1 LSLIMRSEWA
11 EMKTGESLIG
21 QPPLIEPPEVITTR
35 QLVLRRPR
43 LSDADDIF
51 DSYAADPEV
60 TRYVTWRPYKDRSEV
75 APFLQSRLA
84 RWDSG
89 EEFSWVITRPEKD
102 RVIGVIGCRVREH
115 AADIGYVM
123 SRNYWNRGYTTEA
136 ANTVVDWASN
146 LEFVYRVWAVCDV
159 ENIAS
164 ARVLE
169 KIGMQRE
176 GILRRY
182 IVHPNMSPEPR
193 DCFVYSKI
201 R

>member
-1 LSLIMRSEWA
+1 MRSEWA

>member
-1 LSLIMRSEWA
+1 
-11 EMKTGESLIG
+11 MKRTVLDPV
-21 QPPLIEPPEVITTR
+21 QTTLPTPPEVIATER
-35 QLVLRRPR
+35 LVLRRPR

-51 DSYAADPEV
+51 DNYAADPEV
-60 TRYVTWRPYKDRSEV
+60 TRYVTWPPYTVRSEV

-89 EEFSWVITRPEKD
+89 EEFSWVITRPREG
-102 RVIGVIGCRVREH
+102 RVIGMIACRVCDH
-115 AADIGYVM
+115 AVDIGYVL
-123 SRNYWNRGYTTEA
+123 SRHFWNRGYVTEA
-136 ANTVVDWASN
+136 ASAIVDWAIN
-146 LEFVYRVWAVCDV
+146 LESVYRVWAVCDV
-159 ENIAS
+159 ENKAS

-182 IVHPNMSPEPR
+182 IVHPNVSPEPR
-193 DCFVYSKI
+193 DCFVYSTI

>member
-1 LSLIMRSEWA
+1 MAHTDLL
-11 EMKTGESLIG
+11 K
-21 QPPLIEPPEVITTR
+21 PPEVIETR

-43 LSDADDIF
+43 LSDADDMF
-51 DSYAADPEV
+51 DSYVADPEV
-60 TRYVTWRPYKDRSEV
+60 TRYVTWRPYKDRREV
-75 APFLQSRLA
+75 APFLRSRLA

-89 EEFSWVITRPEKD
+89 EEFSWAITRPSD
-102 RVIGVIGCRVREH
+102 DCVVGMIACRVREH

-123 SRNYWNRGYTTEA
+123 SRNCWNRGYTTEA
-136 ANTVVDWASN
+136 ANTIVNWASN

-159 ENIAS
+159 ENKAS

-176 GILRRY
+176 GILRRC
-182 IVHPNMSPEPR
+182 IVHPNVSPEPR

>member
-1 LSLIMRSEWA
+1 MAHTDLL
-11 EMKTGESLIG
+11 K
-21 QPPLIEPPEVITTR
+21 PPEVIETR

-60 TRYVTWRPYKDRSEV
+60 TRYVTWCPYNDRSEV
-75 APFLQSRLA
+75 APFLHSRLA

-89 EEFSWVITRPEKD
+89 EEFSWAITRPPD
-102 RVIGVIGCRVREH
+102 DCVVGMIACRMREH
-115 AADIGYVM
+115 AVDIGYVM
-123 SRNYWNRGYTTEA
+123 SRNYWNRGYTTEV
-136 ANTVVDWASN
+136 ANAVVDWASN
-146 LEFVYRVWAVCDV
+146 LAFVYRVWAVCDV
-159 ENIAS
+159 ENKAS

-182 IVHPNMSPEPR
+182 IVHPNVSPEPR

>member
-1 LSLIMRSEWA
+1 MTS
-11 EMKTGESLIG
+11 GESFMG
-21 QPPLIEPPEVITTR
+21 QPTLIAPPEVIVTR

-51 DSYAADPEV
+51 DPYAADPEV
-60 TRYVTWRPYKDRSEV
+60 TRYVTWRPYRDRSEV

-89 EEFSWVITRPEKD
+89 EEFSWAITRPPED
-102 RVIGVIGCRVREH
+102 RVIGMIGCRVRDH
-115 AADIGYVM
+115 AADIGYVI
-123 SRNYWNRGYTTEA
+123 SRNYWNLGYTTEA
-136 ANTVVDWASN
+136 VNTIVDWASN

-164 ARVLE
+164 SRVLE
-169 KIGMQRE
+169 KVGMQRE

-193 DCFVYSKI
+193 DCFVYSKV

>member
-1 LSLIMRSEWA
+1 M
-11 EMKTGESLIG
+11 G

-35 QLVLRRPR
+35 RLVLRRPR

-75 APFLQSRLA
+75 APFLRSRLA

-89 EEFSWVITRPEKD
+89 EEFSWVITRHEED
-102 RVIGVIGCRVREH
+102 CVIGMIACRVREH

-136 ANTVVDWASN
+136 ASAVVDWASN
-146 LEFVYRVWAVCDV
+146 LEFIYRVWAVCDV

-164 ARVLE
+164 SRVLE
-169 KIGMQRE
+169 KVGMQRE
-176 GILRRY
+176 GILRRF

-193 DCFVYSKI
+193 DCFVYSNV

>member
-1 LSLIMRSEWA
+1 MVQTTSLS
-11 EMKTGESLIG
+11 
-21 QPPLIEPPEVITTR
+21 PPEEIATKR
-35 QLVLRRPR
+35 LILRRPR

-75 APFLQSRLA
+75 APFLRSRLA

-102 RVIGVIGCRVREH
+102 RVIGMIGCRVREH

-136 ANTVVDWASN
+136 ANAVVDWASN

-159 ENIAS
+159 ENRAS
-164 ARVLE
+164 SRVLE
-169 KIGMQRE
+169 KVGMQRE
-176 GILRRY
+176 GILRRF

>member
-1 LSLIMRSEWA
+1 MAQSSLIV
-11 EMKTGESLIG
+11 
-21 QPPLIEPPEVITTR
+21 PPEMFATQ
-35 QLVLRRPR
+35 QLTLRRPR

-51 DSYAADPEV
+51 DSYAADSEV
-60 TRYVTWRPYKDRSEV
+60 TRYVTWRPYNDRHEV
-75 APFLQSRLA
+75 APFLRSRLA

-89 EEFSWVITRPEKD
+89 EEFSWAITRPQEY
-102 RVIGVIGCRVREH
+102 RAIGMIGCRVREH

-136 ANTVVDWASN
+136 ANAIVNWASN

-159 ENIAS
+159 ENKAS

-182 IVHPNMSPEPR
+182 IVHPNLSPEPR

>member
-1 LSLIMRSEWA
+1 MGH
-11 EMKTGESLIG
+11 T
-21 QPPLIEPPEVITTR
+21 PLPEPPEVITTK

-60 TRYVTWRPYKDRSEV
+60 TRYVTWRPYRDRREV
-75 APFLQSRLA
+75 APFLHSRLA

-89 EEFSWVITRPEKD
+89 EEFSWAITRPPD
-102 RVIGVIGCRVREH
+102 DCVIGMIACRVREH

-136 ANTVVDWASN
+136 VKAIVDWASN

-164 ARVLE
+164 SRVLE

-201 R
+201 C

>member
-1 LSLIMRSEWA
+1 MVQTTSLS
-11 EMKTGESLIG
+11 
-21 QPPLIEPPEVITTR
+21 PPEEIATKR
-35 QLVLRRPR
+35 LILRRPR

-60 TRYVTWRPYKDRSEV
+60 TRYVTWSPYKDRSEV
-75 APFLQSRLA
+75 APFLRSRLA

-89 EEFSWVITRPEKD
+89 EEFSWVITRPEED
-102 RVIGVIGCRVREH
+102 RVIGMIGCRVREH
-115 AADIGYVM
+115 TADIGYVM
-123 SRNYWNRGYTTEA
+123 SRNYWNRGY
-136 ANTVVDWASN
+136 TVVDWASN

-164 ARVLE
+164 SRVLE

-176 GILRRY
+176 GVLRRY
-182 IVHPNMSPEPR
+182 IVHPNVSSEPR
-193 DCFVYSKI
+193 DCFEYSKV

>member
-1 LSLIMRSEWA
+1 MR
-11 EMKTGESLIG
+11 
-21 QPPLIEPPEVITTR
+21 QPPLLAPPEKVATR
-35 QLVLRRPR
+35 RLLLRRPR
-43 LSDADDIF
+43 MSDGNDIF

-60 TRYVTWRPYKDRSEV
+60 TRYVTWRPYNDRSEV
-75 APFLQSRLA
+75 AQFLHSRLA

-89 EEFSWVITRPEKD
+89 EEFSWAITRPPD
-102 RVIGVIGCRVREH
+102 DCVIGMIACRVREH

-136 ANTVVDWASN
+136 VKAIVEWASN

-164 ARVLE
+164 SRVLE
-169 KIGMQRE
+169 KVGMQRE
-176 GILRRY
+176 GILRRH

-193 DCFVYSKI
+193 DCFLYSKV